1 MAAVAQPSFP
11 TAETKSSTSRS
22 SPGAH
27 TDRESDIET
36 GFVDK
41 GDDEVVV
48 VIMRGVH
55 DEDRPPTRHIIQKKE
70 NKLSLFYPCAYTIM
84 GFLVIVILSAILVI
98 FLVPEEDSAR

>member
-11 TAETKSSTSRS
+11 TTAETKSSTSPS
-22 SPGAH
+22 AN
-27 TDRESDIET
+27 TDHESDIET
-36 GFVDK
+36 GFVDG

-48 VIMRGVH
+48 VIMRVH
-55 DEDRPPTRHIIQKKE
+55 DEDRPTRHMKE
-70 NKLSLFYPCAYTIM
+70 KEKLSLFYVCAYTIM

>member
-11 TAETKSSTSRS
+11 TTAETKSSTSPS
-22 SPGAH
+22 AH
-27 TDRESDIET
+27 TDHESDIET
-36 GFVDK
+36 GFVDG

-48 VIMRGVH
+48 VIMRVH
-55 DEDRPPTRHIIQKKE
+55 DEDRPTRHIIKE
-70 NKLSLFYPCAYTIM
+70 KEKQSLFYPCAYTIM

>member
-11 TAETKSSTSRS
+11 TAETKSSRSRS
-22 SPGAH
+22 SAH
-27 TDRESDIET
+27 TDHESDIET
-36 GFVDK
+36 GFVDE

-48 VIMRGVH
+48 VIMRGVP
-55 DEDRPPTRHIIQKKE
+55 DEDRPPTRHIQKKE
-70 NKLSLFYPCAYTIM
+70 NKLSLFYPCAYAIM